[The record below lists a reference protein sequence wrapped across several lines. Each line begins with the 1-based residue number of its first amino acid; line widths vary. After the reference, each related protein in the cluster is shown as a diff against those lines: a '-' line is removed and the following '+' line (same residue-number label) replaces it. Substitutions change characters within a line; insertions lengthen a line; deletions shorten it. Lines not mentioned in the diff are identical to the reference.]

1 MSETARKPQLFNQ
14 LVNSDAM
21 QLTDLFKK
29 IQQLES
35 LQKLWQI
42 YVPDNLRAYT
52 KVANYRDDCLVIA
65 VVSAAWATELRFILP
80 QMLEL
85 LRKEGK
91 LYQLRSIS
99 FYVDPEFKLIINE

>member
-1 MSETARKPQLFNQ
+1 MSDAVQKPQLFNQ

-21 QLTDLFKK
+21 QLTGLFKK

-35 LQKLWQI
+35 LKKLWQI
-42 YVPDNLRAYT
+42 YVPTNLRAYT
-52 KVANYRDDCLVIA
+52 KVANYRDDCLVISVA
-65 VVSAAWATELRFILP
+65 SAAWATELRFILP
-80 QMLEL
+80 DMLQI

-99 FYVDPEFKLIINE
+99 FYVDPEFS